1 LECYHSPE
9 YTIARNVAKDKA
21 VFDVVITE
29 GYTGPQPT
37 EMRDRPER
45 YNSMT
50 AAAFG
55 RSLPSDVRK
64 EIDVD
69 APRGEESKHI
79 VADIM
84 KNKKNSLPRGIG
96 RTATKDLGQAL
107 KAWRIWVMLATNDVR
122 QRYRRST
129 LGQFWIT
136 ASIAVMVAGLGIVYS
151 AIFH

>member
-1 LECYHSPE
+1 MPSYWLVSVDIIDPSFVDLYLTESDKAFRKFGARLLARAGKSETVEGKSRSHLVVVEFKDYTTALECYHSPE

-55 RSLPSDVRK
+55 RPL
-64 EIDVD
+64 
-69 APRGEESKHI
+69 
-79 VADIM
+79 
-84 KNKKNSLPRGIG
+84 
-96 RTATKDLGQAL
+96 QA
-107 KAWRIWVMLATNDVR
+107 
-122 QRYRRST
+122 
-129 LGQFWIT
+129 
-136 ASIAVMVAGLGIVYS
+136 
-151 AIFH
+151 HCC